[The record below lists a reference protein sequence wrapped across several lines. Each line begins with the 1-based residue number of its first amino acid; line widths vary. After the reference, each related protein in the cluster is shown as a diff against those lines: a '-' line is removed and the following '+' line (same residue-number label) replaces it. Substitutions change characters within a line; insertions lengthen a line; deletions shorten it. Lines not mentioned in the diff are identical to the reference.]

1 MNPVYVRVLFYAL
14 AGILAS
20 AGFGTFDAEAG
31 TLTLNLDQIGMAAG
45 AALAAAGAVFAKW
58 GTK

>member
-14 AGILAS
+14 AGIVAS

-31 TLTLNLDQIGMAAG
+31 TLTLNLDQLG
-45 AALAAAGAVFAKW
+45 AASAVAVGAAGAVFAKW